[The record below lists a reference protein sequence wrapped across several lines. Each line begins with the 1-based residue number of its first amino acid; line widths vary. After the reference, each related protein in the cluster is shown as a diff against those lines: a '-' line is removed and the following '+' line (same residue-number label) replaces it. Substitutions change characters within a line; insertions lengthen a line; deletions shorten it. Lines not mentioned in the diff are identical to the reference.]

1 MTSANERRSLY
12 YENDVDYDPTISVDI
27 NEYLIEEWPKL
38 TLAQRKAVWTL
49 CQNDE
54 EFDFDPIY
62 EQIDTMVVHLA
73 ETDKTIDLSD
83 VEIIEDDYE
92 DYEEE
97 EEDDD
102 DGDEEE
108 EEVSVS

>member
-62 EQIDTMVVHLA
+62 EQIDTMVVQLA

-83 VEIIEDDYE
+83 VELFDDEDE
-92 DYEEE
+92 YEEE
-97 EEDDD
+97 YEDD
-102 DGDEEE
+102 EE

>member
-1 MTSANERRSLY
+1 M
-12 YENDVDYDPTISVDI
+12 ISVDI

-62 EQIDTMVVHLA
+62 EQIDTMVVQLA

-83 VEIIEDDYE
+83 VELFDDEDE
-92 DYEEE
+92 YEEE
-97 EEDDD
+97 YEDD
-102 DGDEEE
+102 EE

>member
-1 MTSANERRSLY
+1 MTSATERRALY
-12 YENDVDYDPTISVDI
+12 YENDDSHDPMISVDI

-62 EQIDTMVVHLA
+62 EQIDTMVVQLA
-73 ETDKTIDLSD
+73 ETDKTIDLYD
-83 VEIIEDDYE
+83 VELFDDEDE
-92 DYEEE
+92 YEEE
-97 EEDDD
+97 YEDD
-102 DGDEEE
+102 EE

>member
-1 MTSANERRSLY
+1 MTSATERRALY
-12 YENDVDYDPTISVDI
+12 YENDDSHDPMISVDI

-62 EQIDTMVVHLA
+62 EQIDTMVVQLA

-83 VEIIEDDYE
+83 VELFDDEDE
-92 DYEEE
+92 YEEE
-97 EEDDD
+97 YEDD
-102 DGDEEE
+102 EE

>member
-1 MTSANERRSLY
+1 MAQTYPCSA
-12 YENDVDYDPTISVDI
+12 
-27 NEYLIEEWPKL
+27 
-38 TLAQRKAVWTL
+38 QGCWTL

-62 EQIDTMVVHLA
+62 EQIDTMVVQLA

-83 VEIIEDDYE
+83 VELFDDDDE
-92 DYEEE
+92 YEEE
-97 EEDDD
+97 YEDD
-102 DGDEEE
+102 EE

>member
-1 MTSANERRSLY
+1 MTSATERRALY
-12 YENDVDYDPTISVDI
+12 YENDDSHDPMISVDI

-54 EFDFDPIY
+54 DFDFDPIY
-62 EQIDTMVVHLA
+62 EQIDTMVVQLA

-83 VEIIEDDYE
+83 VELFDDEDE
-92 DYEEE
+92 YEEE
-97 EEDDD
+97 YEED
-102 DGDEEE
+102 EE